1 LLRRYGGSCIVPAAN
16 PKPRMVEISM
26 TELEQLQ
33 ETIIACTKCPRL
45 VPYREEVAR
54 TKRRMY
60 MDWDYWGKPL
70 PACGDHQ
77 ARLLVVGL
85 APAAHGGNRTGRM
98 FTGDR
103 SGDWVY
109 GTLYKFGFSSS
120 PDSQRRDDGLVL
132 YDTFITAALRCAPP
146 ANKPLKEER
155 LECLPYLIRELELM
169 DTVRVVVALGKIAF
183 DTYLTTFAPRGLQ
196 LPKPLPRFG
205 HLVTYALDGGVTLIG
220 SYHPSQQNTQTGRL
234 THEMFDAVFAK
245 AKELL
250 G

>member
-1 LLRRYGGSCIVPAAN
+1 MLRRYGGSCIVPAAN

-26 TELEQLQ
+26 TEMEQLQ

-103 SGDWVY
+103 SGDWV
-109 GTLYKFGFSSS
+109 
-120 PDSQRRDDGLVL
+120 
-132 YDTFITAALRCAPP
+132 
-146 ANKPLKEER
+146 
-155 LECLPYLIRELELM
+155 
-169 DTVRVVVALGKIAF
+169 
-183 DTYLTTFAPRGLQ
+183 
-196 LPKPLPRFG
+196 
-205 HLVTYALDGGVTLIG
+205 
-220 SYHPSQQNTQTGRL
+220 
-234 THEMFDAVFAK
+234 
-245 AKELL
+245 
-250 G
+250 